1 VAWDDAALRV
11 KDAEN
16 QANLAEREVLERVSR
31 VEVKNSAML
40 SYAREEAE
48 GFVWKIAL
56 LEGELAAEDQAW
68 EVSKRERW
76 EQFEELTLL

>member
-56 LEGELAAEDQAW
+56 LEGELAAEDQA
-68 EVSKRERW
+68 
-76 EQFEELTLL
+76 

>member
-68 EVSKRERW
+68 EVSERERW